1 MRKAKNMFGRDVCQA
16 FQIVPVVLCA
26 FSHAS
31 QRSKNFAVLITYNLN
46 YKSLILFSSPCNNGT
61 LFTS

>member
-1 MRKAKNMFGRDVCQA
+1 MRKAENMFGRDVCQA

-31 QRSKNFAVLITYNLN
+31 QRSKNFAVLITYNLD

-61 LFTS
+61 LFTL